1 MNTTTDTANN
11 SNIKT
16 NAFPHLKVLNLLIQ
30 GTSADKVARKFGLYD
45 ETSKSNPLKVFNAHV
60 RRAQKTGFAYDGKVI
75 KFPDFDATG
84 KPIFGR
90 GRRNKLFASMLAK
103 EWSNKTMVVA
113 KPVDEKLSNKTVV
126 VAKPVDEKRAHKP
139 FPYAEI
145 IKEIKNG
152 ASYKEIAQ
160 EYGYYSK
167 GQQDPTKPLR
177 AALSRARTNG
187 YIGENGERVYY
198 TDPVGDA
205 NKLVAKVEHVEKA
218 AKKVKATDDTDKLVA
233 KVEHVEKVAKKVKAT
248 DDTKA
253 ETDEQND
260 NPVEIKFRTP
270 ATRGRKPNTDNAVVM
285 ALDSSGKFISI
296 SVPKAGSIVD
306 VEELLNALLPLIDAR
321 RHEAVQ
327 QLEDKPVEQN
337 IVPTGEFTEQAAD
350 STVNSPSDEKVTIYE
365 DKTKIVNQEECDL
378 ITEMMN
384 A

>member
-103 EWSNKTMVVA
+103 EWSNKTMIVA

-126 VAKPVDEKRAHKP
+126 VAKSVDEKRAHKP

-218 AKKVKATDDTDKLVA
+218 
-233 KVEHVEKVAKKVKAT
+233 AKKVKAT

-350 STVNSPSDEKVTIYE
+350 STVNPPSDEKVTIYE